1 MTPDHMALLRRWND
15 RMVAME
21 AQYDALVALTGS
33 SPEAP
38 LMRAIADLQA
48 FATVAVQDAIGDEHG
63 WCNYYWLEKDMGSK
77 AIDLMIGRKSFTLRT
92 VDDLAA
98 IITEHANA

>member
-1 MTPDHMALLRRWND
+1 
-15 RMVAME
+15 ME

-33 SPEAP
+33 SDESP
-38 LMRAIADLQA
+38 LMRAIADLQSL
-48 FATVAVQDAIGDEHG
+48 ATMTVQELIDDKNG
-63 WCNYYWLEKDMGSK
+63 WCCRYWLKSKMGAEGMTRTINGKPFS
-77 AIDLMIGRKSFTLRT
+77 LRT